1 MAAGKNPAL
10 EDGQYDVP
18 SLCIDLMFLLENAQ
32 QYSHNHQTG
41 KVPDKAGT
49 SHDDSPARDE
59 DSQIVRRTLELL
71 KKNVARNFT
80 EDVRN
85 ED

>member
-18 SLCIDLMFLLENAQ
+18 SLRIDMVMLLEDAQ
-32 QYSHNHQTG
+32 QDSHNHQTS
-41 KVPDKAGT
+41 KVPDKT
-49 SHDDSPARDE
+49 STGHDNPPACDQ
-59 DSQIVRRTLELL
+59 DTKIVRRTLEFLE
-71 KKNVARNFT
+71 KNIAGNFA